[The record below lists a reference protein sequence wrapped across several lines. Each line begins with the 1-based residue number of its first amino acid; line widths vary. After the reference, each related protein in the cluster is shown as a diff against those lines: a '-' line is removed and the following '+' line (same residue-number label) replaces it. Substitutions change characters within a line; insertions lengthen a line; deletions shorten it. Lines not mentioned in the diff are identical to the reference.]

1 MLQVSVNGLKYH
13 RLLAHSVSE
22 HDTFTLKKDFDY
34 SFIVAYEHFT
44 DPDYH
49 CTDKN
54 ACVIDLSKGA
64 EASFA
69 NFNST
74 SRNEVRRSEKITELT
89 FSMGYEHCG
98 FETYFDF
105 HKNCEHDRDW
115 YPVPPDELKNSL
127 LFSAS
132 FNGMLIAGM
141 SCYTHGNLIRVGRIF
156 SNKRSKKSEVLTNL
170 VYGCASKRIVYEIC
184 KYAEVNGFSQL
195 DLGGVDLQDPTKSGI
210 SQFKLS
216 LGSKVIPVKL
226 ARWSNENFRTNEHLI
241 RENGWDLT

>member
-1 MLQVSVNGLKYH
+1 MLEVSVKGLTYH
-13 RLLAHSVSE
+13 RFLAKTVVPE
-22 HDTFTLKKDFDY
+22 DTLPLKNKFDY

-49 CTDKN
+49 CIDKN
-54 ACVIDLSKGA
+54 ACVIDLSMGA
-64 EASFA
+64 EAAFA

-74 SRNEVRRSEKITELT
+74 SRNEVRRSEKISELT
-89 FSMGYEHCG
+89 FTTGYETFG
-98 FETYFDF
+98 FDTFFEF

-115 YPVPPDELKNSL
+115 FPVPPDELKNSL

-141 SCYTHGNLIRVGRIF
+141 SCYTHENFIRVGRIF

-184 KYAEVNGFSQL
+184 KYGAANGFSQL
-195 DLGGVDLQDPTKSGI
+195 DLGGVDLNDPAKSGI

-226 ARWSNENFRTNEHLI
+226 ARWSNDHFKTNEHVI
-241 RENGWDLT
+241 RDNGWDLT